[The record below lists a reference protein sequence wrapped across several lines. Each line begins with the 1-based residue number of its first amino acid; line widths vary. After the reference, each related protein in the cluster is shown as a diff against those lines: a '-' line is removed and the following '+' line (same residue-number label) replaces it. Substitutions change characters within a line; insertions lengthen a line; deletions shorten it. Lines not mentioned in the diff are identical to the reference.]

1 MGTALT
7 MMIVSLCLA
16 AVVILKKESIPQA
29 LRRPLALFSLF
40 IVCASFVMMM
50 IALYRL

>member
-1 MGTALT
+1 MGTAFT

-16 AVVILKKESIPQA
+16 AVVILKKESIPQS
-29 LRRPLALFSLF
+29 LRRPLATFSL
-40 IVCASFVMMM
+40 ILVVASFVMMM